1 MTQKTARG
9 GQDREAGAWPV
20 GLSRAVLI
28 WERLEAAFWQPAA
41 FALVFL
47 FIALTGLLPDLP
59 IWAHIAVL
67 AVSAAIFLGLAWRGA
82 RSLTWPDRISARRR
96 IELVNG
102 LDHRPLESLADRPST
117 DDPIQLALWEEH
129 RRRIAARIRALS
141 VGAPA
146 PQLARLDPMALRIF
160 AMVLLVAGLGM
171 AGRDAPARLAEAL
184 LPTGS
189 ATTAG
194 LAIGIDAWLA
204 PPQYTGLPPQFIA
217 RSGDPASQD
226 EAAAPSGPDHT
237 APVGSKLVIQVTG
250 DIPNADLVTPN
261 ATIPFTAFAEGG
273 FAIEHE
279 VTSTGPVT
287 VLSDGRELAGWV
299 IHTVADEAPVVT
311 LPEPPAPSLQQ
322 ALTIT
327 HTVSDDYGIVSL
339 SAIIERADRPIGSAQ
354 SSAEGDEE
362 MAIVSP
368 FPVPDIAKYGKQ
380 RRVYRD
386 YTPHPWAGGEVRLTL
401 VATDAL
407 GQEGRSEPVTLILPA
422 RKFNHPVAQI
432 IVELRRELA
441 WDPGRNRLPVA
452 DALEAVAWGHEN
464 YGDDVTV
471 FLSLRE
477 AYSRLRRPKRGD
489 LSGKEAVDEVVDL
502 LWKTALYLEDGGVSL
517 ALARL
522 RAAEQAL
529 MEALAEGASDAE
541 LERLMNELQSAMN
554 DYMSA
559 MTEQLR
565 QSMEDGEEVPQFNP
579 GDNMI
584 STQDIN
590 EMMDQ
595 IREMMRNGMTESA
608 TQMLEQLRRMME
620 NMQAG
625 MQTQMSQEN
634 REAMQL
640 LENMKDIM
648 EGQRELMERTHRQ
661 NQQRGQQGQNQRNG
675 AQDGQSQ
682 NQADGNQGQQGGQGG
697 ADAVLQDALRRQL
710 GEIMRQFGE
719 MMGEIP
725 EPFGR
730 ADEGMA
736 ESSERLGQGE
746 PGEALGAQGQAMD
759 ALQEAAEAARDA
771 FMERFDRQ
779 MGLGQQMPGQSG
791 QQTMDPFGRQA
802 SETFRGPMQGE
813 VDVPDEGSLERARE
827 IRDEL
832 RRRAGQRNRSSEE
845 LDYIDRL
852 LDQFQ

>member
-9 GQDREAGAWPV
+9 GQERRTGGWPV
-20 GLSRAVLI
+20 SLSRAVLI

-41 FALVFL
+41 FALLFL

-59 IWAHIAVL
+59 IWLHVAVL
-67 AVSAAIFLGLAWRGA
+67 AISATVFLWLVWWGS
-82 RSLTWPDRISARRR
+82 RSIRWPDYASARRR
-96 IELVNG
+96 IEVVNH
-102 LDHRPLESLADRPST
+102 LDHRPLETLSDRPST
-117 DDPIQLALWEEH
+117 DDPVQLALWQEH
-129 RRRIAARIRALS
+129 RRRITARIRALS

-146 PQLARLDPMALRIF
+146 PQLARRDPMALRIG
-160 AMVLLVAGLGM
+160 AMILLVAGLGL
-171 AGRDAPARLAEAL
+171 AGRDAPARLFEAVA
-184 LPTGS
+184 PTT
-189 ATTAG
+189 ATPVAG
-194 LAIGIDAWLA
+194 LAVGIDAWLA
-204 PPQYTGLPPQFIA
+204 PPDYTGLPPQFIA
-217 RSGDPASQD
+217 RSGEDASGNAD
-226 EAAAPSGPDHT
+226 ASLKGPDHT
-237 APVGSKLVIQVTG
+237 APVGSKLVVQVTG
-250 DIPNADLVTPN
+250 DLPNANLMTPSG
-261 ATIPFTAFAEGG
+261 PVSFDSFADGG
-273 FAIEHE
+273 FAVEHE
-279 VTSTGPVT
+279 LTNSGDVT
-287 VLSDGRELAGWV
+287 VLSDGQELAGWT
-299 IHTVADEAPVVT
+299 IHTVPDKAPVVT
-311 LPEPPAPSLQQ
+311 LPEAPVPSLQQ

-327 HTVSDDYGIVSL
+327 HTVADDYGITSL
-339 SAIIERADRPIGSAQ
+339 VAVIERADRPVGSAQ
-354 SSAEGDEE
+354 SSPDGKEE
-362 MAIVSP
+362 MAIVTP
-368 FPVPDIAKYGKQ
+368 LPIPDFAKYGEQ

-386 YTPHPWAGGEVRLTL
+386 YTAHPWAGGEVRLTL
-401 VATDAL
+401 VAKDAI

-441 WDPGRNRLPVA
+441 WDPGRNRRPVS
-452 DALEAVAWGHEN
+452 DALEALAWNHEN

-477 AYSRLRRPKRGD
+477 AFSRLRRPKRGD
-489 LSGKEAVDEVVDL
+489 SSSKAAVDEVVDL

-529 MEALAEGASDAE
+529 MEAMAEGASDAE
-541 LERLMNELQSAMN
+541 LDRLMDELQSAMN

-565 QSMEDGEEVPQFNP
+565 QSMQDGEDVPQFNP
-579 GDNMI
+579 GDNLV
-584 STQDIN
+584 STDDIN
-590 EMMDQ
+590 DMMEQ

-648 EGQRELMERTHRQ
+648 EGQRELMDRTHKRS
-661 NQQRGQQGQNQRNG
+661 QQGGQQGQNQRNG
-675 AQDGQSQ
+675 AKDGQSQ
-682 NQADGNQGQQGGQGG
+682 EQAQGNQGEQGGQGG

-719 MMGEIP
+719 MMGQIP

-736 ESSERLGQGE
+736 ESADRLGAGD
-746 PGEALGAQGQAMD
+746 PGEALGAQGEALD

-771 FMERFDRQ
+771 FVERFDRQ

-813 VDVPDEGSLERARE
+813 VDVPDEGSLERARR